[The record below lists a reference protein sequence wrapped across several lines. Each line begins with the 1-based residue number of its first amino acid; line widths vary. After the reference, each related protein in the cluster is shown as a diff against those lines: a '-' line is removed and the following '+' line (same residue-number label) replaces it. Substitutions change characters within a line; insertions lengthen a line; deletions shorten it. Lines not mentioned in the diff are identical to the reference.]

1 MLFMRLRFDKQ
12 MNWTH
17 KAWLKQLRLFY
28 KIKLFYQIGTF
39 GQKDYKKYKC
49 NYDKLTNR
57 YRY

>member
-49 NYDKLTNR
+49 NYGKLTNR
-57 YRY
+57 